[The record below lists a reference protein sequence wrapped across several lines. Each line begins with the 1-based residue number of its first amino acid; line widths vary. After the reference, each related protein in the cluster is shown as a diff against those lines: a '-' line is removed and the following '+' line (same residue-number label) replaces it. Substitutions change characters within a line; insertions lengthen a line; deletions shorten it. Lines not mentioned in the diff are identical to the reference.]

1 MTVYTIHN
9 IEGIFY
15 VDDEATAPP
24 QPETKSPAGLCE
36 KKDSVK

>member
-15 VDDEATAPP
+15 VDDEAGAPS
-24 QPETKSPAGLCE
+24 QPETKALP
-36 KKDSVK
+36 DSVNKDAAK